1 MQSTTTSV
9 MDAATRPHQLG
20 HAHTGTGTTTHD
32 ANGSYGRSQIGHAGS
47 GHDGRLL
54 SDNLHRYASSTAAP
68 DAPAAAPPTR
78 DAPSRNPAVAA
89 HLAQPPQPH
98 GVVDALHTLAHLSD
112 AAAAAARRPH
122 APPHQLTP
130 DDTSQDTTL
139 TIESDNVFTPPTSQP
154 SQPSQSDIPKS
165 HMNGHASSQES
176 QLLQLSQI
184 AAAQDK
190 MYNPEATSLSRKRTA
205 DGAVKDTNVSPVRGG
220 HSRNT
225 SAVSMVSTTASTIG
239 DLSSD
244 LKTRLS
250 YAMVKLNHGWQS
262 HSIDEVESMASQA
275 ASPTSSHSTLHGRY
289 ENSASPRTAML
300 AAARS
305 GPHSATTSS
314 SNPSP
319 ATYDTFWRDGTQP
332 LSRRGHNSASPPG
345 VAQPV
350 LSLAPPASIQPSR
363 STAAHNPRRNSNPHY
378 TPTLLSHSHSASP
391 HTPAQQSSLQGTP
404 LQRVGRMPLAD
415 PILFSPHQNVR
426 EQDAIETLLFMSSP
440 GNSTNMKHGYAP
452 ATSSSQPLPGTR
464 HALPTS
470 QPRKSLP
477 SHRPQPPPKRVGFEK
492 STSMMEM
499 DVDADSQTG
508 TPRTAVRRRVSGGF
522 GHRSQL
528 SLPAGLGDAIE
539 TLLFMSSPGNS
550 TSMKH
555 GYAPATSSSQ
565 PLPGTRHTL
574 PTSQPRKS
582 LPSHRPQPPPK
593 RVGFEKSTSMMEMDV
608 DADSQT
614 GTPRTA
620 VRRRVS
626 GGFGHRSQLSLPAG
640 LGSGHSRPRPK
651 LADEDIERMLD
662 RVAQADNDSSGD
674 EEILLPNRRE
684 GEIVG

>member
-1 MQSTTTSV
+1 

-20 HAHTGTGTTTHD
+20 HAHTGTGTATHD

-89 HLAQPPQPH
+89 HLAQPPQPQ

-112 AAAAAARRPH
+112 AAAAAAARRPH

-154 SQPSQSDIPKS
+154 SRPSQSDMPKS

-225 SAVSMVSTTASTIG
+225 SAVSMASTTASTIG

-244 LKTRLS
+244 LKTRL
-250 YAMVKLNHGWQS
+250 
-262 HSIDEVESMASQA
+262 
-275 ASPTSSHSTLHGRY
+275 
-289 ENSASPRTAML
+289 
-300 AAARS
+300 S

-404 LQRVGRMPLAD
+404 LQRVGRTPLAD

-426 EQDAIETLLFMSSP
+426 EQ
-440 GNSTNMKHGYAP
+440 
-452 ATSSSQPLPGTR
+452 
-464 HALPTS
+464 
-470 QPRKSLP
+470 
-477 SHRPQPPPKRVGFEK
+477 
-492 STSMMEM
+492 
-499 DVDADSQTG
+499 
-508 TPRTAVRRRVSGGF
+508 
-522 GHRSQL
+522 
-528 SLPAGLGDAIE
+528 DAIE

-565 PLPGTRHTL
+565 PLPGTRHAL

-662 RVAQADNDSSGD
+662 RVAQADDDSSDD

>member
-20 HAHTGTGTTTHD
+20 HAHTGTGTATHD

-89 HLAQPPQPH
+89 HLAQPPQPQ

-112 AAAAAARRPH
+112 AAAAAAARRPH

-154 SQPSQSDIPKS
+154 SRPSQSDMPKS

-225 SAVSMVSTTASTIG
+225 SAVSMASTTASTIG

-404 LQRVGRMPLAD
+404 LQRVGRTPLAD

-426 EQDAIETLLFMSSP
+426 EQ
-440 GNSTNMKHGYAP
+440 
-452 ATSSSQPLPGTR
+452 
-464 HALPTS
+464 
-470 QPRKSLP
+470 
-477 SHRPQPPPKRVGFEK
+477 
-492 STSMMEM
+492 
-499 DVDADSQTG
+499 
-508 TPRTAVRRRVSGGF
+508 
-522 GHRSQL
+522 
-528 SLPAGLGDAIE
+528 DAIE

-565 PLPGTRHTL
+565 PLPGTRHAL

-662 RVAQADNDSSGD
+662 RVAQADDDSSDD